1 MRKTVHVAFVSVAVA
16 LLATAMCLAQST
28 GEATYKAK
36 CANCHGPSGTPNP
49 AMAKATGVLPVSD
62 PAVKNRSEAIMI
74 NFTKKGV
81 GKMPGF
87 ADKLSDAEIKASVA
101 YFRTLIK

>member
-1 MRKTVHVAFVSVAVA
+1 MRKTVHVAFVSAAVA
-16 LLATAMCLAQST
+16 LLAAAMCLAQST

-36 CANCHGPSGTPNP
+36 CASCHGPAGIPSP
-49 AMAKATGVLPVSD
+49 AMVKATGVLPITD

-81 GKMPGF
+81 GKMPGY
-87 ADKLSDAEIKASVA
+87 AGKLSDAEIKTSVA